1 MGQFKLVGNGYL
13 EQCFR
18 RDTEVVPD
26 PEETNFSNVCH
37 EHQKNGSICG
47 RAPSLRRFM
56 YLENIKATEK
66 DFFKPYRF
74 NYFFKIRDI

>member
-37 EHQKNGSICG
+37 EHQKMRMVAYVAGHH
-47 RAPSLRRFM
+47 P
-56 YLENIKATEK
+56 
-66 DFFKPYRF
+66 
-74 NYFFKIRDI
+74 